1 MIKTIYKCDCC
12 GREFGIYGGEVGLWV
27 HEHLYAEREKLS
39 KNLKLLC
46 LEIVT
51 VEEKDSIL
59 GVRLRYEP
67 ASNDLLDCV
76 LQWETLSEKD
86 KEKVKVYSKRLY
98 ENVKERR
105 ASLNKLLDDFKAESS
120 ELIARVWEGIDE

>member
-12 GREFGIYGGEVGLWV
+12 GREFYTYDGEFGLVV
-27 HEHLYAEREKLS
+27 HEHLYAHRDKLS